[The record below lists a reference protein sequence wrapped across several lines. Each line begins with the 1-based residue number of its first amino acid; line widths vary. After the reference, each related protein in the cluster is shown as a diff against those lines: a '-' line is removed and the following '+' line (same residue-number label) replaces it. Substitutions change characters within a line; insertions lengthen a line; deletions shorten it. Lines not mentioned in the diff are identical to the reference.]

1 MASYIGRRKFLATLL
16 GGGAAAWPLAAR
28 AQQPAMPVVGFL
40 SHGSAESDS
49 DHSQAFRKGLNE
61 AGFTDGR
68 NVAIEYRWA
77 NFQLGRLPSLAAD
90 LVRRQ
95 AAVIA
100 ATGNLGTVLAAK
112 EAAATT
118 PIVFNVGIDPVKAG
132 LVAALNK
139 PGGNITGI
147 TSVNTQLGSKHVG
160 LMHELL
166 PNATRLALLVG
177 DDLANV
183 MDMITGA
190 QEAAA
195 ALGLQIDMLYAS
207 TGGDIETALAG
218 VVQKQASALIITPG
232 NLFIQRRVQIAVL
245 AVRDSVPAIYV
256 NRVFPE
262 AGGLM
267 SYGSD
272 WTDTFRQAG
281 IYCGRILKGEKPAD
295 LPVLQQTKFHLVIN
309 LNTAKALRLQIP
321 PTLLALADEV
331 IE

>member
-1 MASYIGRRKFLATLL
+1 MRRRDFITLIGSAT
-16 GGGAAAWPLAAR
+16 AWPLAAR

-49 DHSQAFRKGLNE
+49 DHAQAFRKGLNE

-77 NFQLGRLPSLAAD
+77 NFQMDRLPGLAAD

-100 ATGNLGTVLAAK
+100 ATGNLGVVLAAK
-112 EAAATT
+112 AAATTT
-118 PIVFNVGIDPVKAG
+118 PIVFNVGIDPVKNG

-166 PNATRLALLVG
+166 PNATRLALLVYR
-177 DDLANV
+177 DDAGSS

-195 ALGLQIDMLYAS
+195 ALGLQIDIVYAS
-207 TGGDIETALAG
+207 TSGEIETALAG
-218 VVQKQASALIITPG
+218 IVQKQAGALIIAPG
-232 NLFIQRRVQIAVL
+232 NLFIQRRVQIATL
-245 AVRDSVPAIYV
+245 AVRDGVPAIYV

-272 WTDTFRQAG
+272 FTDTFRQSG
-281 IYCGRILKGEKPAD
+281 VYCGRILTGEKPAD

-309 LNTAKALRLQIP
+309 LSTAKALRLQVP